1 MLKTFQNSVNIYFKI
16 RFYHFVC
23 YRNIVCIWSRSMI
36 NTTSLREF
44 VTHVKSSGEH
54 IKEKDDDSDS
64 NYY

>member
-1 MLKTFQNSVNIYFKI
+1 MKAEY
-16 RFYHFVC
+16 FVC